1 MDASWFWVPDDAEG
15 FVAARLVSRN
25 KRDNLVCV
33 SRDGRTLD
41 PAPASAC
48 YAIDD
53 VASVDEPPPCDL
65 VLLAEV
71 SPASILHA
79 LRRRFEDDDIYTSL
93 GSVLVALNP
102 FKAIDGLYGPA
113 ALAHYGG
120 GAGGALA
127 PHVYD
132 VAAAAYRGVRGGDAG
147 SARSQSLVISGES
160 GAGKTETTKHALA
173 YLAFVAGSPGGVQER
188 ILAASPILEALG
200 NAKTSRNDNSSRL
213 CGSSRFGKFMELRF
227 DASGAIASCGNTPYL
242 LESGRVVGQAPGER
256 NFHAPSASTRER
268 DGLLKIVAAVLHL
281 GDASF
286 RDSDGPEDGSAADAP
301 GRDALER
308 AAACLGADAAAL
320 ERALTLRTVEVKTGR
335 RCSVT
340 KVPLPPPQAA
350 VARDAFARQRY
361 AVPETTG
368 GTPRPAKTSR
378 ARLYGALF
386 EWTVGRVNESVGGGG
401 AASSGPVVGVLDIF
415 GFEIFT
421 VNSFEQLLINFANE
435 GLQRLFNRTVF
446 DEEMALYEA
455 EGVGQC
461 VRLDYVDNADVL
473 ALLGGRRPPGVV
485 EMLDEESKLPRGS
498 SANFRARLA
507 KRHAGHARFS
517 TPRSAS
523 TAFFV
528 EHYAG
533 KVCYEAASFVEK
545 NRDGVTGDMVAA
557 FGDCTLPL
565 VAACFAGRGAASKAS
580 VGAKFKKSLDALT
593 ATLGATEPHYVRC
606 VKSNPRKAPGTMDY
620 KLCLEQL
627 TYAGVLEAV
636 KIHQRGFPFR
646 LDHVAFRRSYHAAV
660 GLLADRAGAADRS
673 KLFAGPPRAQCE
685 ALAAALAARDDAW
698 PSGDLVVGRTRV
710 LYRSGVHRR
719 LEKRREA
726 ALGLARATVVR
737 ALAAATTKRISDT
750 LRAAVRALA
759 DAMVAWDGGCVAATC
774 DDLDRACASAS
785 RGRAAFFGL
794 FLRASYVPAA
804 RRMLDFLAR
813 RAALDKELGGLL
825 RGELGGDA
833 DFQTLV
839 ARCGAIEA
847 GVAEAEGLRFR
858 AVALGR
864 VVQGAGPGDSEN
876 YGRAVAARDAVARV
890 ADVKRSL
897 DLGLRDRD
905 EDRLTAALGALDE
918 LRSDGKLA
926 AGLWA
931 DDEARARRAAAEIVE
946 QQRALVAEFQSAF
959 ASGDGAALASAVKSA
974 DEATRTRAL
983 SKTTRDARA
992 AARTLLELRDFDA
1005 RGAWDD
1011 AARLA
1016 GDDGAW
1022 AVGAWAAAVE
1032 GERASR
1038 ARATARSSTSS
1049 TSRASRPRSRTR
1061 RARSPP
1067 PRDEVAAATVEAHY
1081 RAARKALALAPMD
1094 GRPDAVAAFDPNAGL
1109 DGDEWVDSDVFA
1121 HVTAKP
1127 LNDALAACDDRERK
1141 CAAAGADVSG
1151 DGALLELKDLCAL
1164 LADAR
1169 RAVAGDDD
1177 ARAPPSSARSR
1188 RRRRR
1193 RGRRAARVR
1202 RRVPRARRLAA
1213 GSARRAAR
1221 AAAVAASAGRVRGSV
1236 GDVDASAA
1244 DGGPAADAGAVP
1256 GCGTAAARARA
1267 PLAPRRARARVRRG
1281 RPRRRAVP
1289 RRPRRRPS
1297 APRAGPSRA
1306 RRGATARAAL
1316 AETAGELA
1324 LVAECAE
1331 RRSECLRSAMARGGF
1346 VAGAGPASVDLGPL
1360 KDALRAAG
1368 AFEADHGALSPSA
1381 RHLADDAARLLEL
1394 RAAIRES
1401 RWEADPRCPWR
1412 GGAQG
1417 RHPPRRARRPRRA
1430 RGTGCDLRYGV
1441 GSLPF
1446 DPVVQLRF
1454 SPPGVDV
1461 RSILDPEDDVIDE
1474 DDLGKCFVRLELD
1487 FEVDDNGVSKGSD
1500 ATVVPALMRLRED
1513 QKRQPFFS

>member
-188 ILAASPILEALG
+188 ILAASPILEGLG
-200 NAKTSRNDNSSRL
+200 NAKTSRNDNSGRL
-213 CGSSRFGKFMELRF
+213 CGIQIFNPTSIRFGKFMELRF

-256 NFHAPSASTRER
+256 NFHAFFQLRKGARGTLARALAIDREVFFYCGLPGDGRGGFDVAGADDAAAFVETCASLEAVGFDAGER

-286 RDSDGPEDGSAADAP
+286 RDSDGPEDGSAADAA

-350 VARDAFARQRY
+350 VARDAFARQLY

-507 KRHAGHARFS
+507 KRHAAHARFS

-606 VKSNPRKAPGTMDY
+606 VKSNPRKAPGAMDY

-726 ALGLARATVVR
+726 ALALARATVVR
-737 ALAAATTKRISDT
+737 ALAAATTKRISDA

-759 DAMVAWDGGCVAATC
+759 DAMVAWDGGRIAATC

-974 DEATRTRAL
+974 DEAARTRAL
-983 SKTTRDARA
+983 SKKTRDARA

-1032 GERASR
+1032 GERPSR
-1038 ARATARSSTSS
+1038 ARRDGA
-1049 TSRASRPRSRTR
+1049 
-1061 RARSPP
+1061 
-1067 PRDEVAAATVEAHY
+1067 RDEVAAATVEAHY

-1109 DGDEWVDSDVFA
+1109 DGDEWVDSDV
-1121 HVTAKP
+1121 
-1127 LNDALAACDDRERK
+1127 LA
-1141 CAAAGADVSG
+1141 
-1151 DGALLELKDLCAL
+1151 
-1164 LADAR
+1164 
-1169 RAVAGDDD
+1169 
-1177 ARAPPSSARSR
+1177 
-1188 RRRRR
+1188 
-1193 RGRRAARVR
+1193 
-1202 RRVPRARRLAA
+1202 
-1213 GSARRAAR
+1213 
-1221 AAAVAASAGRVRGSV
+1221 
-1236 GDVDASAA
+1236 
-1244 DGGPAADAGAVP
+1244 
-1256 GCGTAAARARA
+1256 
-1267 PLAPRRARARVRRG
+1267 
-1281 RPRRRAVP
+1281 
-1289 RRPRRRPS
+1289 
-1297 APRAGPSRA
+1297 
-1306 RRGATARAAL
+1306 
-1316 AETAGELA
+1316 
-1324 LVAECAE
+1324 
-1331 RRSECLRSAMARGGF
+1331 
-1346 VAGAGPASVDLGPL
+1346 
-1360 KDALRAAG
+1360 
-1368 AFEADHGALSPSA
+1368 
-1381 RHLADDAARLLEL
+1381 
-1394 RAAIRES
+1394 
-1401 RWEADPRCPWR
+1401 
-1412 GGAQG
+1412 
-1417 RHPPRRARRPRRA
+1417 
-1430 RGTGCDLRYGV
+1430 
-1441 GSLPF
+1441 
-1446 DPVVQLRF
+1446 
-1454 SPPGVDV
+1454 
-1461 RSILDPEDDVIDE
+1461 
-1474 DDLGKCFVRLELD
+1474 
-1487 FEVDDNGVSKGSD
+1487 
-1500 ATVVPALMRLRED
+1500 
-1513 QKRQPFFS
+1513 

>member
-132 VAAAAYRGVRGGDAG
+132 VAAAAYRGVRGGDAAVRRG
-147 SARSQSLVISGES
+147 
-160 GAGKTETTKHALA
+160 
-173 YLAFVAGSPGGVQER
+173 
-188 ILAASPILEALG
+188 
-200 NAKTSRNDNSSRL
+200 
-213 CGSSRFGKFMELRF
+213 SRFGKFMELRF

-256 NFHAPSASTRER
+256 NFHAFFQLRKGARGLARALAIDREVFSTAASRATAAAASTSRAPTTRRPSRRASLEAAGFDARER

-308 AAACLGADAAAL
+308 AAACLGADG
-320 ERALTLRTVEVKTGR
+320 RARARATLRTVEVKTGR

-361 AVPETTG
+361 AALRRALRVDRR
-368 GTPRPAKTSR
+368 PRQR
-378 ARLYGALF
+378 
-386 EWTVGRVNESVGGGG
+386 ESVGGGG

-507 KRHAGHARFS
+507 QRHAGHARFS

-931 DDEARARRAAAEIVE
+931 DDEASARGRGDRRAAAGARRRIVH
-946 QQRALVAEFQSAF
+946 LVDVE
-959 ASGDGAALASAVKSA
+959 GLEAALADAPRAV
-974 DEATRTRAL
+974 
-983 SKTTRDARA
+983 A
-992 AARTLLELRDFDA
+992 AA
-1005 RGAWDD
+1005 
-1011 AARLA
+1011 
-1016 GDDGAW
+1016 
-1022 AVGAWAAAVE
+1022 
-1032 GERASR
+1032 
-1038 ARATARSSTSS
+1038 
-1049 TSRASRPRSRTR
+1049 
-1061 RARSPP
+1061 
-1067 PRDEVAAATVEAHY
+1067 RDEVAAATVEAHY

-1121 HVTAKP
+1121 HVTAEP

-1164 LADAR
+1164 ADAR
-1169 RAVAGDDD
+1169 RA
-1177 ARAPPSSARSR
+1177 ARWR
-1188 RRRRR
+1188 RRRS
-1193 RGRRAARVR
+1193 A
-1202 RRVPRARRLAA
+1202 AA
-1213 GSARRAAR
+1213 GAR
-1221 AAAVAASAGRVRGSV
+1221 
-1236 GDVDASAA
+1236 
-1244 DGGPAADAGAVP
+1244 GG
-1256 GCGTAAARARA
+1256 
-1267 PLAPRRARARVRRG
+1267 PRRAV
-1281 RPRRRAVP
+1281 AVGA
-1289 RRPRRRPS
+1289 
-1297 APRAGPSRA
+1297 AP
-1306 RRGATARAAL
+1306 
-1316 AETAGELA
+1316 
-1324 LVAECAE
+1324 
-1331 RRSECLRSAMARGGF
+1331 
-1346 VAGAGPASVDLGPL
+1346 
-1360 KDALRAAG
+1360 
-1368 AFEADHGALSPSA
+1368 
-1381 RHLADDAARLLEL
+1381 ADDAARLLEL

-1412 GGAQG
+1412 GAPKADILRAVLAG
-1417 RHPPRRARRPRRA
+1417 RDGLAGCFAALERAPPRALA
-1430 RGTGCDLRYGV
+1430 IGG
-1441 GSLPF
+1441 
-1446 DPVVQLRF
+1446 
-1454 SPPGVDV
+1454 
-1461 RSILDPEDDVIDE
+1461 DE
-1474 DDLGKCFVRLELD
+1474 
-1487 FEVDDNGVSKGSD
+1487 
-1500 ATVVPALMRLRED
+1500 
-1513 QKRQPFFS
+1513 

>member
-93 GSVLVALNP
+93 GSVLAALNP
-102 FKAIDGLYGPA
+102 LKAIDGLYGPA

-213 CGSSRFGKFMELRF
+213 CGSQIFNPTSMCAYATRAAIDREVFFYCGLPGDGRGGF
-227 DASGAIASCGNTPYL
+227 DVAGA
-242 LESGRVVGQAPGER
+242 
-256 NFHAPSASTRER
+256 
-268 DGLLKIVAAVLHL
+268 DDAAAFVET
-281 GDASF
+281 
-286 RDSDGPEDGSAADAP
+286 DGPEDGSAADAP

-308 AAACLGADAAAL
+308 GRASARTRRAA
-320 ERALTLRTVEVKTGR
+320 TLRTAEVKTGR

-636 KIHQRGFPFR
+636 KIHQRASLPPGP
-646 LDHVAFRRSYHAAV
+646 RRV
-660 GLLADRAGAADRS
+660 PPVLPRRRRASGGPRARRTGR
-673 KLFAGPPRAQCE
+673 LFAGPPRAQCE

-698 PSGDLVVGRTRV
+698 PSGDL
-710 LYRSGVHRR
+710 
-719 LEKRREA
+719 
-726 ALGLARATVVR
+726 
-737 ALAAATTKRISDT
+737 
-750 LRAAVRALA
+750 
-759 DAMVAWDGGCVAATC
+759 
-774 DDLDRACASAS
+774 
-785 RGRAAFFGL
+785 
-794 FLRASYVPAA
+794 
-804 RRMLDFLAR
+804 
-813 RAALDKELGGLL
+813 
-825 RGELGGDA
+825 
-833 DFQTLV
+833 
-839 ARCGAIEA
+839 
-847 GVAEAEGLRFR
+847 
-858 AVALGR
+858 
-864 VVQGAGPGDSEN
+864 GAGPGDSAN

-931 DDEARARRAAAEIVE
+931 DDEARARARGDRRAAAGARRRVSIRVRVRRRR
-946 QQRALVAEFQSAF
+946 RAGVGRQ
-959 ASGDGAALASAVKSA
+959 SA
-974 DEATRTRAL
+974 DEAARTRAL
-983 SKTTRDARA
+983 SKKTRDARA

-1032 GERASR
+1032 GERAPR
-1038 ARATARSSTSS
+1038 ARCDGAVRDALLAGLREGRIVGPPPCTAPVGVDALEAALAAPRADEAPESSTSS

-1094 GRPDAVAAFDPNAGL
+1094 GRPDAVAAFDPNAG
-1109 DGDEWVDSDVFA
+1109 S
-1121 HVTAKP
+1121 TATVGRLRRLRARDRWP

-1141 CAAAGADVSG
+1141 T
-1151 DGALLELKDLCAL
+1151 
-1164 LADAR
+1164 R
-1169 RAVAGDDD
+1169 
-1177 ARAPPSSARSR
+1177 
-1188 RRRRR
+1188 
-1193 RGRRAARVR
+1193 
-1202 RRVPRARRLAA
+1202 
-1213 GSARRAAR
+1213 
-1221 AAAVAASAGRVRGSV
+1221 
-1236 GDVDASAA
+1236 
-1244 DGGPAADAGAVP
+1244 
-1256 GCGTAAARARA
+1256 
-1267 PLAPRRARARVRRG
+1267 
-1281 RPRRRAVP
+1281 
-1289 RRPRRRPS
+1289 
-1297 APRAGPSRA
+1297 
-1306 RRGATARAAL
+1306 
-1316 AETAGELA
+1316 
-1324 LVAECAE
+1324 
-1331 RRSECLRSAMARGGF
+1331 
-1346 VAGAGPASVDLGPL
+1346 
-1360 KDALRAAG
+1360 RAAG

-1412 GGAQG
+1412 GAPKADILRAVLAG
-1417 RHPPRRARRPRRA
+1417 RDGLAGCFAALERAPPRALA
-1430 RGTGCDLRYGV
+1430 IGG
-1441 GSLPF
+1441 
-1446 DPVVQLRF
+1446 
-1454 SPPGVDV
+1454 
-1461 RSILDPEDDVIDE
+1461 DE
-1474 DDLGKCFVRLELD
+1474 
-1487 FEVDDNGVSKGSD
+1487 
-1500 ATVVPALMRLRED
+1500 
-1513 QKRQPFFS
+1513 

>member
-213 CGSSRFGKFMELRF
+213 RFGKFMELRF

-256 NFHAPSASTRER
+256 NFHAFFQLRKGARGTLARALAIDREVFFYCGLPGDGRGGFDVAGADDAAAFVETCASLEAVGFDARER

-361 AVPETTG
+361 A
-368 GTPRPAKTSR
+368 
-378 ARLYGALF
+378 
-386 EWTVGRVNESVGGGG
+386 WTVGRVNESVGGGG

-646 LDHVAFRRSYHAAV
+646 LDHVAFRRSY
-660 GLLADRAGAADRS
+660 
-673 KLFAGPPRAQCE
+673 
-685 ALAAALAARDDAW
+685 
-698 PSGDLVVGRTRV
+698 
-710 LYRSGVHRR
+710 
-719 LEKRREA
+719 
-726 ALGLARATVVR
+726 
-737 ALAAATTKRISDT
+737 
-750 LRAAVRALA
+750 
-759 DAMVAWDGGCVAATC
+759 
-774 DDLDRACASAS
+774 
-785 RGRAAFFGL
+785 
-794 FLRASYVPAA
+794 
-804 RRMLDFLAR
+804 
-813 RAALDKELGGLL
+813 
-825 RGELGGDA
+825 
-833 DFQTLV
+833 
-839 ARCGAIEA
+839 
-847 GVAEAEGLRFR
+847 
-858 AVALGR
+858 
-864 VVQGAGPGDSEN
+864 
-876 YGRAVAARDAVARV
+876 
-890 ADVKRSL
+890 
-897 DLGLRDRD
+897 
-905 EDRLTAALGALDE
+905 
-918 LRSDGKLA
+918 
-926 AGLWA
+926 
-931 DDEARARRAAAEIVE
+931 
-946 QQRALVAEFQSAF
+946 
-959 ASGDGAALASAVKSA
+959 
-974 DEATRTRAL
+974 
-983 SKTTRDARA
+983 
-992 AARTLLELRDFDA
+992 
-1005 RGAWDD
+1005 
-1011 AARLA
+1011 
-1016 GDDGAW
+1016 
-1022 AVGAWAAAVE
+1022 
-1032 GERASR
+1032 
-1038 ARATARSSTSS
+1038 
-1049 TSRASRPRSRTR
+1049 
-1061 RARSPP
+1061 
-1067 PRDEVAAATVEAHY
+1067 
-1081 RAARKALALAPMD
+1081 
-1094 GRPDAVAAFDPNAGL
+1094 
-1109 DGDEWVDSDVFA
+1109 
-1121 HVTAKP
+1121 
-1127 LNDALAACDDRERK
+1127 
-1141 CAAAGADVSG
+1141 
-1151 DGALLELKDLCAL
+1151 
-1164 LADAR
+1164 
-1169 RAVAGDDD
+1169 
-1177 ARAPPSSARSR
+1177 
-1188 RRRRR
+1188 
-1193 RGRRAARVR
+1193 
-1202 RRVPRARRLAA
+1202 
-1213 GSARRAAR
+1213 
-1221 AAAVAASAGRVRGSV
+1221 
-1236 GDVDASAA
+1236 
-1244 DGGPAADAGAVP
+1244 
-1256 GCGTAAARARA
+1256 
-1267 PLAPRRARARVRRG
+1267 
-1281 RPRRRAVP
+1281 
-1289 RRPRRRPS
+1289 
-1297 APRAGPSRA
+1297 
-1306 RRGATARAAL
+1306 
-1316 AETAGELA
+1316 
-1324 LVAECAE
+1324 
-1331 RRSECLRSAMARGGF
+1331 
-1346 VAGAGPASVDLGPL
+1346 
-1360 KDALRAAG
+1360 
-1368 AFEADHGALSPSA
+1368 
-1381 RHLADDAARLLEL
+1381 
-1394 RAAIRES
+1394 
-1401 RWEADPRCPWR
+1401 
-1412 GGAQG
+1412 
-1417 RHPPRRARRPRRA
+1417 
-1430 RGTGCDLRYGV
+1430 
-1441 GSLPF
+1441 
-1446 DPVVQLRF
+1446 
-1454 SPPGVDV
+1454 
-1461 RSILDPEDDVIDE
+1461 
-1474 DDLGKCFVRLELD
+1474 
-1487 FEVDDNGVSKGSD
+1487 
-1500 ATVVPALMRLRED
+1500 
-1513 QKRQPFFS
+1513 